1 MYGYGL
7 LGGRVDGK
15 RGAEARAAYD
25 GHRAR
30 RDALARAVR
39 DLGGR
44 PVVSDAAYALP
55 FAVADSP
62 SAVRLAAVLED
73 RIAGAYADLVRAAE
87 GPRRKEAAG
96 ALREAAV
103 RAARWRGGNVA
114 FPGLAERAAGADPAA
129 TGPVEAHAART
140 ARADTKNRKG
150 NTRRMGCEPPQRLVR
165 ALGEMYGDAAA
176 ADWLDALPALTEQA
190 LTAGDGLTVE
200 RVAAPGGRSSLVV
213 LVRRADGTPAAL
225 KIAPP
230 VAGPGLERAAL
241 EHWNG
246 WGAVKPLDAPELDA
260 SGALLL
266 ERLHHEVSLRSLPEA
281 KALLE
286 AAGTLRRLWV
296 EPPAG
301 HAFESVAGRTD
312 RQSAG
317 MRAAAEADPE
327 LAPLVDAALAAR
339 AELVEGSPELLLL
352 HGNFRQSKVLSG
364 ERAPWLTVGPEP
376 LVGERAYDL
385 ARLVR
390 DRVEDLIASP
400 GGPVT
405 ARRRVKRLAES
416 LEVEQA
422 RLHGWTL
429 FRAVESG
436 TRALAEGRR
445 QMGEINLEFAGWL

>member
-1 MYGYGL
+1 
-7 LGGRVDGK
+7 
-15 RGAEARAAYD
+15 
-25 GHRAR
+25 
-30 RDALARAVR
+30 
-39 DLGGR
+39 
-44 PVVSDAAYALP
+44 
-55 FAVADSP
+55 
-62 SAVRLAAVLED
+62 
-73 RIAGAYADLVRAAE
+73 
-87 GPRRKEAAG
+87 
-96 ALREAAV
+96 
-103 RAARWRGGNVA
+103 
-114 FPGLAERAAGADPAA
+114 
-129 TGPVEAHAART
+129 
-140 ARADTKNRKG
+140 
-150 NTRRMGCEPPQRLVR
+150 MGCEPPQRLVR

-176 ADWLDALPALTEQA
+176 ADWLDALPALTGQA
-190 LTAGDGLTVE
+190 LTAGDGLTAE

-230 VAGPGLERAAL
+230 VAGPGEERAAL

-246 WGAVKPLDAPELDA
+246 WGAVRPLDAPELDA

-301 HAFESVAGRTD
+301 HAFESVAARTD

-390 DRVEDLIASP
+390 DRAEDLIASP

-445 QMGEINLEFAGWL
+445 QMGEVNLEFAGWL